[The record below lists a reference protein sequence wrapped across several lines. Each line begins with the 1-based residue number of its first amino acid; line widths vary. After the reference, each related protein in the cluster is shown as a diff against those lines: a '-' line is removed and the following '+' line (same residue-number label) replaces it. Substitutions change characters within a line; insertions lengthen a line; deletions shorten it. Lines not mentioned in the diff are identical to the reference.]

1 MRSGWGWGSSSIPP
15 SSGLVAVRYDWKR
28 MLVREGRGSLGLICV
43 IFLHPLFSFYLGCI
57 NSLKM
62 SAVMRL
68 LYGIINM
75 NFYLK
80 ANFE

>member
-1 MRSGWGWGSSSIPP
+1 
-15 SSGLVAVRYDWKR
+15 
-28 MLVREGRGSLGLICV
+28 MLVREGRGSLGLICAV
-43 IFLHPLFSFYLGCI
+43 FLHLLFSFYLGCI

-68 LYGIINM
+68 HSGIINM